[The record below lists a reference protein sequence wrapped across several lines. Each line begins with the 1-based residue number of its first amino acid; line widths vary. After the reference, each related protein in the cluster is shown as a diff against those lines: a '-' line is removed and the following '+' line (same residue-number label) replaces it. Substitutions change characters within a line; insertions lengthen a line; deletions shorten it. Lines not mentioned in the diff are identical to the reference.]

1 MSQLS
6 FASIFKLLSEEFGTH
21 SKDDGEVVLESLNK
35 EKLKKRLQIMY
46 HRRISN
52 VSTRKQK
59 LIMMNVN
66 SLTNLKKA
74 FLIQKNWFVIRLR
87 VRK

>member
-59 LIMMNVN
+59 LIMNVN

>member
-6 FASIFKLLSEEFGTH
+6 FASIFKLLSEVFGTH

-46 HRRISN
+46 HCRISN